1 MAVTR
6 KEIINFEIDQGCD
19 FSKTFTVTTDGSTA
33 YDISSLTITSKMRK
47 TYESSSAAATFT
59 TSIVSGSS
67 GAYKLT
73 LANSLTAGLSAGRYV
88 YDVELTLDD
97 TTIER
102 VQQGIITVSPQATK

>member
-1 MAVTR
+1 
-6 KEIINFEIDQGCD
+6 
-19 FSKTFTVTTDGSTA
+19 
-33 YDISSLTITSKMRK
+33 
-47 TYESSSAAATFT
+47 
-59 TSIVSGSS
+59 VSGSS
-67 GAYKLT
+67 GTYKLT

>member
-19 FSKTFTVTTDGSTA
+19 FSKTFTVTA
-33 YDISSLTITSKMRK
+33 YDISGLTITSKMRK

-67 GAYKLT
+67 GTYKLT